1 MTFVH
6 PISDD
11 TSVSVGERPKLV
23 PPLTIGSSI
32 TLSMSLVMIQFLN
45 DFLMILQVSYAQH
58 YHSSLALNKNSK

>member
-23 PPLTIGSSI
+23 PPLTIGSSM
-32 TLSMSLVMIQFLN
+32 TLSTSLVIISVLEW
-45 DFLMILQVSYAQH
+45 LLRILQVSYAQH
-58 YHSSLALNKNSK
+58 YHSS